1 MRNTEDV
8 TDSNDFFFLSRVTVL
23 SRLLGALCRCI
34 CDPQLNAA
42 SQEIRPAESLGQLLL
57 FHLNSKSALQRIT
70 VALVLCKWAALQ
82 KVKSSDAQ
90 FYSLAVI
97 FLCISLFFCSFS
109 DGTKGLEFKPF
120 LFPFLLA
127 SSAPCR
133 TVRWCRPWCSPAS
146 LPSCRSTCTMTR

>member
-1 MRNTEDV
+1 MHNTEDV
-8 TDSNDFFFLSRVTVL
+8 TDSNGFFFLSCVTVL

-82 KVKSSDAQ
+82 KVKSSAAQ
-90 FYSLAVI
+90 VLFIGSNI
-97 FLCISLFFCSFS
+97 FMYLFIFCSLS
-109 DGTKGLEFKPF
+109 DGMKGLEFKPF
-120 LFPFLLA
+120 LFSFLLA

-146 LPSCRSTCTMTR
+146 LPSCRSTCTTTR